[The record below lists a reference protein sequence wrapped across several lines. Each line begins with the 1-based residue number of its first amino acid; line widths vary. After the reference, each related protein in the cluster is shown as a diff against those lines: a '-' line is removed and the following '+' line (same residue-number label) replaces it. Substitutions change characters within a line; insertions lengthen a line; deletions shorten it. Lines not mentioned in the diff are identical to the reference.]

1 MTTFSKTTAFALVA
15 IFSLN
20 AVFAS
25 AQTVETPRQP
35 TQGSPAVA
43 KHYGSATLV
52 VRAQEAPA
60 STDQA
65 RTYFDVVMFKKIR
78 TAAPPQNPAA
88 DVATAPTISA
98 APITPVPD
106 PAPCGPTALGPNGV
120 PLVTSSTC

>member
-20 AVFAS
+20 AVVAS

-35 TQGSPAVA
+35 TQGTLAVA

-52 VRAQEAPA
+52 VRAQEVSPT
-60 STDQA
+60 TDQDRA
-65 RTYFDVVMFKKIR
+65 YFDLKWPKTR
-78 TAAPPQNPAA
+78 TAAPTQNPAA

-98 APITPVPD
+98 APVTPVPD
-106 PAPCGPTALGPNGV
+106 PAPCGPVALGPNGV
-120 PLVTSSTC
+120 PLVASSTC